1 MEGRRLK
8 GYTKAKE
15 RYQNYVDFLL
25 KHLDGRKNKDEVIT
39 QREVASHFGLSSAA
53 FVRRDQYIS
62 RKLGRKVDT
71 IHFLQDKL
79 NSTT

>member
-39 QREVASHFGLSSAA
+39 QRKWLLTSASPLPRSSGG
-53 FVRRDQYIS
+53 IS
-62 RKLGRKVDT
+62 T
-71 IHFLQDKL
+71 SPA
-79 NSTT
+79 NSDERWTPSTSCKTN